1 MTGTMKNISTKAL
14 LCLISLTFFS
24 LSLSL
29 LLITPFPLS
38 SFPLLPTFDLLHSSP
53 VFSVLK
59 SCLNFCLCF
68 SILCVLPS
76 PLLCLP
82 EAGED
87 DVWVQ
92 LVGCPGRAAGVVPAG
107 HLLLWS
113 WRTQPAAAEHGESTD
128 AGGSSSNQ
136 PHQKALCFVSLA
148 QHCGWFNIEIC
159 HMTFHRWWMILYFY
173 TFSTRLFTFIFE
185 LIYWLHWPVFQL
197 QAWPGW
203 SEWAAQH
210 CDVSER
216 FDDNPHVQWRFTSPQ
231 RGHEGVLVQR

>member
-1 MTGTMKNISTKAL
+1 MPFSLYYSSGWFST
-14 LCLISLTFFS
+14 ISLELLSVQNILPGSILVIKIS
-24 LSLSL
+24 LAWQAQWRISL
-29 LLITPFPLS
+29 LRPFYVLFHSLFFLSRSLFLITPFPLS

-173 TFSTRLFTFIFE
+173 TFSTRLFIFIFE

-197 QAWPGW
+197 
-203 SEWAAQH
+203 
-210 CDVSER
+210 
-216 FDDNPHVQWRFTSPQ
+216 
-231 RGHEGVLVQR
+231 